1 MTINVTIN
9 LTREEVLEAV
19 TGKIREEYR
28 FTRYPM
34 STGEALHIEES
45 KDGYFVEWGEKPEA
59 QDDAPLAAA
68 RPEPAPQVPTAR
80 LIATLDAAEA
90 RQPGEPAMF

>member
-28 FTRYPM
+28 YTRYPI
-34 STGEALHIEES
+34 SPGEALHIEES
-45 KDGYFVEWGEKPEA
+45 KDGYFVEWGEKAEA
-59 QDDAPLAAA
+59 QDDVPFAAA
-68 RPEPAPQVPTAR
+68 KTEPAPRVPAE
-80 LIATLDAAEA
+80 AAEV